1 MKNKNGFI
9 SMTLVYTFLIL
20 FLFLMSGI
28 LTSYNQRNKYYDII
42 EEKIKS
48 EMDLTS
54 FRNDTLYN
62 TILKDN
68 KAYPDDNDASP
79 SVDSK
84 DGIDFSKSAGL
95 TNGIGLF
102 YTEDTSYTKDNKTVY
117 YFRGEN
123 VNNHILIDGSRGRI
137 LRTTEDGNVKILF
150 SDLTYKTENG
160 NDIIVFTDITY
171 NTVTGNKAV
180 GFMYGT
186 DEDEGTLT
194 NNDLYFKTHENINDS
209 EAITRINRKI
219 PYKYKNIFVSSTYCN
234 NRTLDKTVNKISDVS
249 GNISHDIYILDSST
263 LGYGTYNTVY
273 YNLNRIKNDKRP
285 RFNCTRKDNNG
296 NYVDYIESN
305 VGLITLDE
313 AIYSGIGYNDTK
325 NNSFVEDTLT
335 MTPNYYYHNSTT
347 NEDYAGLFKIDEH
360 KNIITVPASG
370 SEFTYIVLTVKGDII
385 ISKGNGTYDNPYMI
399 NGGA

>member
-84 DGIDFSKSAGL
+84 NGIDFSKSSSL

-123 VNNHILIDGSRGRI
+123 VNNYIVIDGTRGRI

-150 SDLTYKTENG
+150 GSGT
-160 NDIIVFTDITY
+160 FTY

-194 NNDLYFKTHENINDS
+194 NNDLYFKTHQNINNS
-209 EAITRINRKI
+209 EAIKKINEII
-219 PYKYKNIFVSSTYCN
+219 PDKYKNIFVSSTYCN
-234 NRTLDKTVNKISDVS
+234 NRTLDKTVSKISDVS
-249 GNISHDIYILDSST
+249 GNTSHDIYVLDSST

-273 YNLNRIKNDKRP
+273 YNLNRIKKDKRP

-305 VGLITLDE
+305 GGLITLDE

-325 NNSFVEDTLT
+325 NNSFVENTLT

-360 KNIITVPASG
+360 KNIITVPANESN
-370 SEFTYIVLTVKGDII
+370 YADIVLTLKGNII
-385 ISKGNGTYDNPYMI
+385 ISKGNGTYDNPYII

>member
-84 DGIDFSKSAGL
+84 DGIDFSKSSSL

-117 YFRGEN
+117 YFRGKN
-123 VNNHILIDGSRGRI
+123 VNNYIVIDGQKARI

-150 SDLTYKTENG
+150 GGDT
-160 NDIIVFTDITY
+160 FTY

-209 EAITRINRKI
+209 EAIKKINESI
-219 PYKYKNIFVSSTYCN
+219 PDKYKNIFVSSTYCN
-234 NRTLDKTVNKISDVS
+234 NRTLDKTVNKISDIS
-249 GNISHDIYILDSST
+249 GNTSHDIYVLDSST

-305 VGLITLDE
+305 GGLITLDE
-313 AIYSGIGYNDTK
+313 AIYSGIGYNDTE

-335 MTPNYYYHNSTT
+335 MTPNYYYHNSIT
-347 NEDYAGLFKIDEH
+347 NEDYAGLFKIEDY
-360 KNIITVPASG
+360 KITTVPASE
-370 SEFTYIVLTVKGDII
+370 SNYTDIVLTLKGDII
-385 ISKGNGTYDNPYMI
+385 ISKGNGTYDNPYII

>member
-84 DGIDFSKSAGL
+84 DGIDFSKSSSL

-123 VNNHILIDGSRGRI
+123 VNNYIVIDGSRGRI

-150 SDLTYKTENG
+150 GVDT
-160 NDIIVFTDITY
+160 FTY

-194 NNDLYFKTHENINDS
+194 NNDLYFKTHQNINNS
-209 EAITRINRKI
+209 EAIKKINESI
-219 PYKYKNIFVSSTYCN
+219 PDKYKNIFVSSTYCN
-234 NRTLDKTVNKISDVS
+234 NRTLDKTVSKISDIS
-249 GNISHDIYILDSST
+249 GNTSHDIYVLDSST

-305 VGLITLDE
+305 GGLITLDE
-313 AIYSGIGYNDTK
+313 AIYSGIGYNDTE

-347 NEDYAGLFKIDEH
+347 NEDYAGLFKIDEY
-360 KNIITVPASG
+360 KNIITVPVNESNYAD
-370 SEFTYIVLTVKGDII
+370 IVLTLKGDII
-385 ISKGNGTYDNPYMI
+385 ISKGNGTYDNPYII

>member
-84 DGIDFSKSAGL
+84 DGIDFSKSSSL

-123 VNNHILIDGSRGRI
+123 VNNYIVIDGQKARI

-150 SDLTYKTENG
+150 GGDT
-160 NDIIVFTDITY
+160 FTY

-209 EAITRINRKI
+209 EAIKKINESI
-219 PYKYKNIFVSSTYCN
+219 PDKYKNIFVSSTYCN
-234 NRTLDKTVNKISDVS
+234 NRTLDKTVSKISDIS
-249 GNISHDIYILDSST
+249 GNTSHDIYVLDSST

-305 VGLITLDE
+305 GGLITLDE
-313 AIYSGIGYNDTK
+313 AIYSGIGYNDTE

-347 NEDYAGLFKIDEH
+347 NEDYAGLFKIDEY
-360 KNIITVPASG
+360 KNIITAPVNESNYAD
-370 SEFTYIVLTVKGDII
+370 IVLTLKGDII
-385 ISKGNGTYDNPYMI
+385 ISKGNGTYDNPYII

>member
-84 DGIDFSKSAGL
+84 DGIDFSKSSSL

-123 VNNHILIDGSRGRI
+123 VNNYIVIDGQKARI

-150 SDLTYKTENG
+150 GGDT
-160 NDIIVFTDITY
+160 FTY

-194 NNDLYFKTHENINDS
+194 NNDLYFKTHQNINNS
-209 EAITRINRKI
+209 EAIKKINESI
-219 PYKYKNIFVSSTYCN
+219 PDKYKNIFVSSTYCN
-234 NRTLDKTVNKISDVS
+234 NRTLDKTVSKISDIS
-249 GNISHDIYILDSST
+249 GNTSHDIYVLDSST

-305 VGLITLDE
+305 GGLITLDE
-313 AIYSGIGYNDTK
+313 AIYSGIGYNDTE
-325 NNSFVEDTLT
+325 NNSFIEDTLT

-347 NEDYAGLFKIDEH
+347 NEDYAGLFKIDEY
-360 KNIITVPASG
+360 KNIITVPVNESNYAD
-370 SEFTYIVLTVKGDII
+370 IVYTLKGDII
-385 ISKGNGTYDNPYMI
+385 ISKGNGTYDNPYII

>member
-68 KAYPDDNDASP
+68 IAYPDDNDASP

-84 DGIDFSKSAGL
+84 DGIDFSKSASL

-117 YFRGEN
+117 YFRGSD
-123 VNNHILIDGSRGRI
+123 VNNYIVIDGYKGRI
-137 LRTTEDGNVKILF
+137 LRTTEDGNVKILLDSGTF
-150 SDLTYKTENG
+150 
-160 NDIIVFTDITY
+160 TY

-209 EAITRINRKI
+209 EARKKLNINI
-219 PYKYKNIFVSSTYCN
+219 PDKYKNIFVSSTYCN
-234 NRTLDKTVNKISDVS
+234 NRTLDKTVSKISDVS
-249 GNISHDIYILDSST
+249 GNASHDIYVLDSST

-273 YNLNRIKNDKRP
+273 YNLNRIKKDKRP

-296 NYVDYIESN
+296 NYVDYIESST
-305 VGLITLDE
+305 GLITLDE
-313 AIYSGIGYNDTK
+313 AIYSGIGYDDTENNTFVNDA
-325 NNSFVEDTLT
+325 LT

-347 NEDYAGLFKIDEH
+347 NEDYPGLFKIEDY
-360 KNIITVPASG
+360 NITTVHASE
-370 SEFTYIVLTVKGDII
+370 SKKINVVFTLKGDII
-385 ISKGNGTYDNPYMI
+385 ISKGNGTSSNPYVI

>member
-84 DGIDFSKSAGL
+84 DGIDFSKSSSL

-123 VNNHILIDGSRGRI
+123 VNNYIVIDGSRGRI

-150 SDLTYKTENG
+150 GGDT
-160 NDIIVFTDITY
+160 FTY

-209 EAITRINRKI
+209 EARKKLNINI
-219 PYKYKNIFVSSTYCN
+219 PDKYKNIFVSSTYCN
-234 NRTLDKTVNKISDVS
+234 NRTLDKTVNKISDIS
-249 GNISHDIYILDSST
+249 GNTSHDIYVLDSST

-305 VGLITLDE
+305 FGLITLDE
-313 AIYSGIGYNDTK
+313 AIYSGIGYNDTE

-347 NEDYAGLFKIDEH
+347 NEDYAGLFKIDEN
-360 KNIITVPASG
+360 KNIITVPASE
-370 SEFTYIVLTVKGDII
+370 SNYTDIVLTLKGDII
-385 ISKGNGTYDNPYMI
+385 ISKGNGTYDNPYII

>member
-84 DGIDFSKSAGL
+84 DGIDFSKSSSL

-123 VNNHILIDGSRGRI
+123 VNNYIVIDGSRGRI

-150 SDLTYKTENG
+150 GGDT
-160 NDIIVFTDITY
+160 FTY

-194 NNDLYFKTHENINDS
+194 NNDLYFKTHQNINNS
-209 EAITRINRKI
+209 EAIKKINESI
-219 PYKYKNIFVSSTYCN
+219 PDKYKNIFVSSTYCN
-234 NRTLDKTVNKISDVS
+234 NRTLDKTVSKISDIS
-249 GNISHDIYILDSST
+249 GNTSHDIYVLDSST

-305 VGLITLDE
+305 GGLITLDE
-313 AIYSGIGYNDTK
+313 AIYSGIGYNDTE

-347 NEDYAGLFKIDEH
+347 NEDYAGLFKIDEY
-360 KNIITVPASG
+360 KNIITVPVNESNYAD
-370 SEFTYIVLTVKGDII
+370 IVLTLKGDII
-385 ISKGNGTYDNPYMI
+385 ISKGNGTYSNPYVI
-399 NGGA
+399 NGGT

>member
-84 DGIDFSKSAGL
+84 DGIDFSKSSSL

-123 VNNHILIDGSRGRI
+123 VNNYIVIDGQKARI

-150 SDLTYKTENG
+150 GGDT
-160 NDIIVFTDITY
+160 FTY

-194 NNDLYFKTHENINDS
+194 NNDLYFKTHQNINNS
-209 EAITRINRKI
+209 EAIKKINESI
-219 PYKYKNIFVSSTYCN
+219 PDKYKNIFVSSTYCN
-234 NRTLDKTVNKISDVS
+234 NRTLDKTVSKISDIS
-249 GNISHDIYILDSST
+249 GNTSHDIYVLDSST

-305 VGLITLDE
+305 GGLITLDE
-313 AIYSGIGYNDTK
+313 AIYSGIGYNDTE
-325 NNSFVEDTLT
+325 NNSFIEDTLT

-347 NEDYAGLFKIDEH
+347 NEDYAGLFKIDEY
-360 KNIITVPASG
+360 KNIITVPVNESNYAD
-370 SEFTYIVLTVKGDII
+370 IVLTLKGDII
-385 ISKGNGTYDNPYMI
+385 ISKGNGTYDNPYII

>member
-68 KAYPDDNDASP
+68 IAYPDDNDASP

-117 YFRGEN
+117 YFRGSD
-123 VNNHILIDGSRGRI
+123 VNNYIVIDGQKARI
-137 LRTTEDGNVKILF
+137 LRTTEDGNVKILI
-150 SDLTYKTENG
+150 NG
-160 NDIIVFTDITY
+160 GALTY

-209 EAITRINRKI
+209 EIRKKINANI
-219 PYKYKNIFVSSTYCN
+219 PDKYKNIFVSSTYCN

-249 GNISHDIYILDSST
+249 GNASHDIYVLDSST

-296 NYVDYIESN
+296 NYVDYIESSA
-305 VGLITLDE
+305 GLITLDE
-313 AIYSGIGYNDTK
+313 AIYSGIGYDDTENNTFVNDA
-325 NNSFVEDTLT
+325 LT

-347 NEDYAGLFKIDEH
+347 NEDYPGLFKIEDY
-360 KNIITVPASG
+360 NITTVHASE
-370 SEFTYIVLTVKGDII
+370 SKKINVVFTLKGDII
-385 ISKGNGTYDNPYMI
+385 ISKGNGTSSNPYVI

>member
-68 KAYPDDNDASP
+68 KAYPDNNDASP

-84 DGIDFSKSAGL
+84 DGIDFSKSSSL

-123 VNNHILIDGSRGRI
+123 VNNYIVIDGSRGRI

-150 SDLTYKTENG
+150 GGDT
-160 NDIIVFTDITY
+160 FTY

-194 NNDLYFKTHENINDS
+194 NNDLYFKTHQNINNS
-209 EAITRINRKI
+209 EAIKKINESI
-219 PYKYKNIFVSSTYCN
+219 PDKYKNIFVSSTYCN
-234 NRTLDKTVNKISDVS
+234 NRTLDKTVSKISDIS
-249 GNISHDIYILDSST
+249 GNTSHDIYVLDSST

-305 VGLITLDE
+305 GGLITLDE
-313 AIYSGIGYNDTK
+313 AIYSGIGYNDTE

-347 NEDYAGLFKIDEH
+347 NEDYAGLFKIDEY
-360 KNIITVPASG
+360 KNIITVPASE
-370 SEFTYIVLTVKGDII
+370 SNYTDIVLTLKGDII
-385 ISKGNGTYDNPYMI
+385 ISKGNGTYDNPYII

>member
-68 KAYPDDNDASP
+68 IAYPDDNDASP

-84 DGIDFSKSAGL
+84 NGIDFSKSSSL

-117 YFRGEN
+117 YFRGSD
-123 VNNHILIDGSRGRI
+123 VNNYIVIDGKKARI

-150 SDLTYKTENG
+150 GGDT
-160 NDIIVFTDITY
+160 FTY

-194 NNDLYFKTHENINDS
+194 NNDLYFKTHENINNS
-209 EAITRINRKI
+209 EAIKKINESI
-219 PYKYKNIFVSSTYCN
+219 PDKYKNIFVSSTYCN

-249 GNISHDIYILDSST
+249 GNTSHDIYMLDSST

-273 YNLNRIKNDKRP
+273 YNLNRIKKDKRP

-305 VGLITLDE
+305 RGLITLDE

-325 NNSFVEDTLT
+325 NNSFVENTLT

-385 ISKGNGTYDNPYMI
+385 ISKGNGTYDNPYII

>member
-68 KAYPDDNDASP
+68 IAYPDDNDASP

-84 DGIDFSKSAGL
+84 DGIDFSKSASL

-117 YFRGEN
+117 YFRGSD
-123 VNNHILIDGSRGRI
+123 VNNYIVIDGYKGRI
-137 LRTTEDGNVKILF
+137 LRTTEDGNVKILLDSGTF
-150 SDLTYKTENG
+150 
-160 NDIIVFTDITY
+160 TY

-209 EAITRINRKI
+209 EARKKLNINI
-219 PYKYKNIFVSSTYCN
+219 PDKYKNIFVSSTYCN
-234 NRTLDKTVNKISDVS
+234 NRTLDKTVSKISDVS
-249 GNISHDIYILDSST
+249 GNASHDIYTLDSST

-285 RFNCTRKDNNG
+285 RFNCTRKDSNG
-296 NYVDYIESN
+296 NYVDYVESN
-305 VGLITLDE
+305 FGLITLDE
-313 AIYSGIGYNDTK
+313 AIYSGIGYNDTE
-325 NNSFVEDTLT
+325 NNSFIIYALT
-335 MTPNYYYHNSTT
+335 MTPNYYYHNSIT

-360 KNIITVPASG
+360 KNIITVPASE
-370 SEFTYIVLTVKGDII
+370 SNYTDIVYTLKGDII
-385 ISKGNGTYDNPYMI
+385 ISKGNGTYSNPYVI

>member
-68 KAYPDDNDASP
+68 IAYPDDNDASP

-84 DGIDFSKSAGL
+84 NGIDFSKSSSL

-117 YFRGEN
+117 YFRGSD
-123 VNNHILIDGSRGRI
+123 VNNYIVIDGKKARI
-137 LRTTEDGNVKILF
+137 LRTTEDGNVKIL
-150 SDLTYKTENG
+150 SNG
-160 NDIIVFTDITY
+160 ETMTY

-209 EAITRINRKI
+209 EARNKINESI
-219 PYKYKNIFVSSTYCN
+219 PDKYKNIFVSSTYCN

-249 GNISHDIYILDSST
+249 GNTSHDIYMLDSST

-273 YNLNRIKNDKRP
+273 YNLNRIKKDKRP

-305 VGLITLDE
+305 RGLITLDE

-325 NNSFVEDTLT
+325 NNSFVENTLT

-360 KNIITVPASG
+360 KNIITVPV
-370 SEFTYIVLTVKGDII
+370 SESNYSDIVLTLKGNII
-385 ISKGNGTYDNPYMI
+385 ISKGNGTYDNPYII

>member
-84 DGIDFSKSAGL
+84 DGIDFSKSSSL

-123 VNNHILIDGSRGRI
+123 VNNYIVIDGSRGRI

-150 SDLTYKTENG
+150 GGDT
-160 NDIIVFTDITY
+160 FTY

-194 NNDLYFKTHENINDS
+194 NNDLYFKTHQNINNS
-209 EAITRINRKI
+209 EAIKKINESI
-219 PYKYKNIFVSSTYCN
+219 PDKYKNIFVSSTYCN
-234 NRTLDKTVNKISDVS
+234 NRTLDKTVSKISDIS
-249 GNISHDIYILDSST
+249 GNTSHDIYVLDSST

-305 VGLITLDE
+305 GGLITLDE
-313 AIYSGIGYNDTK
+313 AIYSGIGYNDTE

-347 NEDYAGLFKIDEH
+347 NEDYAGLFKIDEY
-360 KNIITVPASG
+360 KNIITVPVNESNY
-370 SEFTYIVLTVKGDII
+370 TDIVLTLKGDII
-385 ISKGNGTYDNPYMI
+385 ISKGNGTYDNPYII

>member
-84 DGIDFSKSAGL
+84 DGIDFSKSSSL

-123 VNNHILIDGSRGRI
+123 VNNYIVIDGSRGRI

-150 SDLTYKTENG
+150 GGDT
-160 NDIIVFTDITY
+160 FTY

-194 NNDLYFKTHENINDS
+194 NNDLYFKTHENINNS
-209 EAITRINRKI
+209 EAIKKINESI
-219 PYKYKNIFVSSTYCN
+219 PDKYKNIFVSSTYCN
-234 NRTLDKTVNKISDVS
+234 NRTLDKTVSKISDIS
-249 GNISHDIYILDSST
+249 GNTSHDIYVLDSST

-273 YNLNRIKNDKRP
+273 YNLNRIKKDKRP

-305 VGLITLDE
+305 GGLITLDE

-325 NNSFVEDTLT
+325 NNSFVENTLT

-360 KNIITVPASG
+360 KNIITVPV
-370 SEFTYIVLTVKGDII
+370 SESNYSDIVLTLKGNII
-385 ISKGNGTYDNPYMI
+385 ISKGNGTYDNPYII

>member
-84 DGIDFSKSAGL
+84 DGIDFSKSSSL

-117 YFRGEN
+117 YFRGKN
-123 VNNHILIDGSRGRI
+123 VNNYIVIDGQKARI

-150 SDLTYKTENG
+150 GGDT
-160 NDIIVFTDITY
+160 FTY

-194 NNDLYFKTHENINDS
+194 NNDLYFKTHQNINNS
-209 EAITRINRKI
+209 EAIKKINESI
-219 PYKYKNIFVSSTYCN
+219 PDKYKNIFVSSTYCN
-234 NRTLDKTVNKISDVS
+234 NRTLDKTVSKISDIS
-249 GNISHDIYILDSST
+249 GNTSHDIYVLDSST

-305 VGLITLDE
+305 GGLITLDE
-313 AIYSGIGYNDTK
+313 AIYSGIGYNDTE

-347 NEDYAGLFKIDEH
+347 NEDYAGLFKIDEY
-360 KNIITVPASG
+360 KNIITVPASE
-370 SEFTYIVLTVKGDII
+370 SNYTDIVLTLKGDII
-385 ISKGNGTYDNPYMI
+385 ISKGNGTYDNPYII

>member
-84 DGIDFSKSAGL
+84 DGIDFSKSSSL

-123 VNNHILIDGSRGRI
+123 VNNYIVIDGQKARI

-150 SDLTYKTENG
+150 GGDT
-160 NDIIVFTDITY
+160 FTY

-194 NNDLYFKTHENINDS
+194 NNDLYFKTHQNINDS
-209 EAITRINRKI
+209 EARKKLNINI
-219 PYKYKNIFVSSTYCN
+219 PDKYKNIFVSSTYCN
-234 NRTLDKTVNKISDVS
+234 NRTLDKTVNKISDIS
-249 GNISHDIYILDSST
+249 GNTSHDIYVLDSST

-305 VGLITLDE
+305 GGLITLDE
-313 AIYSGIGYNDTK
+313 AIYSGIGYNDTE

-347 NEDYAGLFKIDEH
+347 NEDYAGLFKIDEN
-360 KNIITVPASG
+360 KNIITVLASE
-370 SEFTYIVLTVKGDII
+370 SNYTDIVLTLKGDII
-385 ISKGNGTYDNPYMI
+385 ISKGNGTYDNPYII